1 VSNLVRAEA
10 STTAAPSVILAR
22 TGERIRAWGPLA
34 LVIVTFLIV
43 STIYNLKVPLY
54 EAPDEI
60 AHARY
65 VRTIAD
71 DGTLPRFKSV
81 EEYESWQ
88 PPLYYATGAAALK
101 MLSLDTPPE
110 LEWNPNFYAIGDPK
124 NFVHTSDEYF
134 PYSEPVLGVHILRG
148 VNTLFSVGT
157 IIFIYFT
164 AILVFP
170 HRRLLAFTAAAT
182 ASLIP
187 QFAFI
192 SSTVSNDPASFFFAS
207 GTVYFGLR
215 YLREASMAT
224 LLLAALAISL
234 GALTKISTLVLG
246 VVPLAA
252 VLMQPIDW
260 QRKIPLVALLVLFP
274 LVIAGWFYLRSLIIW
289 GAVYPDDLF
298 WPLKPTPI
306 WDARYREHF
315 LQPLRESFW
324 YAGGPANIRLS
335 KIIYDVLDVASVLAV
350 AGLIVTFVSSRMT
363 NFEKRG
369 LVLLSIL
376 PLLAVAMLLYFGVEH
391 DFVDQGRYLM
401 VAIPAFAIL
410 LPLGL
415 GALFSRDRTRDHA
428 AMLVLPALLL
438 AINAYIFTQ
447 TLPEYY

>member
-182 ASLIP
+182 ASSLRLFRP
-187 QFAFI
+187 RSATTPPR
-192 SSTVSNDPASFFFAS
+192 SSS
-207 GTVYFGLR
+207 
-215 YLREASMAT
+215 
-224 LLLAALAISL
+224 
-234 GALTKISTLVLG
+234 
-246 VVPLAA
+246 
-252 VLMQPIDW
+252 
-260 QRKIPLVALLVLFP
+260 
-274 LVIAGWFYLRSLIIW
+274 
-289 GAVYPDDLF
+289 
-298 WPLKPTPI
+298 
-306 WDARYREHF
+306 
-315 LQPLRESFW
+315 
-324 YAGGPANIRLS
+324 
-335 KIIYDVLDVASVLAV
+335 
-350 AGLIVTFVSSRMT
+350 
-363 NFEKRG
+363 
-369 LVLLSIL
+369 
-376 PLLAVAMLLYFGVEH
+376 
-391 DFVDQGRYLM
+391 
-401 VAIPAFAIL
+401 
-410 LPLGL
+410 
-415 GALFSRDRTRDHA
+415 
-428 AMLVLPALLL
+428 LPALFTL
-438 AINAYIFTQ
+438 AFVTCGRRAWPHCSSPHWQYR
-447 TLPEYY
+447 LGL